1 MQAFSLWSKKSFCPP
16 TLAYTCTILFYG
28 EKRWENNITMTQH
41 HLGLW
46 KRTPPNCT
54 YSYISLHFWKCNRAK
69 SVPPVEH
76 IASTLRII
84 SYITCMRIIWKIG
97 KQELKCT
104 KKKKALLMSCNQTW
118 QQTRLLFN
126 ICFRILGY
134 ILNSHLFPFPFKDN
148 FWQFMTICSPVNVSL
163 KTRL

>member
-1 MQAFSLWSKKSFCPP
+1 M
-16 TLAYTCTILFYG
+16 
-28 EKRWENNITMTQH
+28 MTQH

-46 KRTPPNCT
+46 KRNPQIALTVIFP
-54 YSYISLHFWKCNRAK
+54 YISVKCNRAK

-76 IASTLRII
+76 IASTLRRI

-126 ICFRILGY
+126 ICFRILGF

>member
-1 MQAFSLWSKKSFCPP
+1 MQAFSLWSKKSFCLP
-16 TLAYTCTILFYG
+16 TFAYTCTILFYG

-46 KRTPPNCT
+46 KRTPP
-54 YSYISLHFWKCNRAK
+54 K

-76 IASTLRII
+76 IASTLRRI
-84 SYITCMRIIWKIG
+84 SYITCMRIIWKTG

-104 KKKKALLMSCNQTW
+104 KKKKALLMSRNQTW

-163 KTRL
+163 KTSL